1 MRKGVKVCYYS
12 GPQLIANEQIS
23 PRAVGKRGAQG
34 ALGEKVKNIF
44 MKGVTIT
51 CE

>member
-12 GPQLIANEQIS
+12 GPQLLALEQIS
-23 PRAVGKRGAQG
+23 PRAVGKRGAHG
-34 ALGEKVKNIF
+34 VVGERVKNIF
-44 MKGVTIT
+44 MKGVIVT